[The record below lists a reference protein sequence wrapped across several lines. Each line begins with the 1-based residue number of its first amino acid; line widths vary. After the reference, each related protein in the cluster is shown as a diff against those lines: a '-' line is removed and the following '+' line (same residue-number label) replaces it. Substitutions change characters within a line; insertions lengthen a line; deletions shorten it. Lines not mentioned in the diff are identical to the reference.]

1 MAKKKSKPAKR
12 KFAAKKAPVLIED
25 TKGFFERFKDII
37 PQQKKETV
45 RVKTFI
51 VEKPVYVSAPQER
64 VYHPPQK
71 YVMDEADQKRF
82 DSRQSRYS
90 KRNQK
95 KQDEVPQ
102 EEMDEPQIGEEGSEE
117 FANEAPVGDD
127 FDENGEQEVTD
138 EEGAVQEE
146 GESAELPASTHVRS
160 RGMVK
165 NIWWRKALFWAIL
178 VWLIILAISM
188 GMQAIKLIEV
198 DLTRQWWMLLAGLI
212 VIMLVYFKFFEGKI

>member
-1 MAKKKSKPAKR
+1 MVKKKSKPVKR
-12 KFAAKKAPVLIED
+12 KFAAKKAPVVIED
-25 TKGFFERFKDII
+25 KKGFFARFKDII
-37 PQQKKETV
+37 PEKKETV

-71 YVMDEADQKRF
+71 YVMDEADQRRF

-90 KRNQK
+90 KRNQRNQEIEASQK
-95 KQDEVPQ
+95 DEL
-102 EEMDEPQIGEEGSEE
+102 DEGQMSEE
-117 FANEAPVGDD
+117 ESADFANEEAQVGDD

-138 EEGAVQEE
+138 EEGTIDE
-146 GESAELPASTHVRS
+146 GEELPTSTHIRS

-188 GMQAIKLIEV
+188 AMQALKLIEV
-198 DLTRQWWMLLAGLI
+198 DLTRQWWMLLAGII
-212 VIMLVYFKFFEGKI
+212 VIALVYFKFFEGKI